1 MNRVLVTGAT
11 GFIGGHVARALL
23 ERGYRVRALL
33 RPGQELPWS
42 HPALGA
48 AFGDIRD
55 RPSVAA
61 ALQGCDAVV
70 HVAGLYTFWAPK
82 PKLMYQVNVEG
93 TRNVLEAAF
102 EAGVERIVHTSTAGT
117 LKHRGGGTLA
127 DETEDAEP
135 ADLAGHYW
143 RSKFQAEL
151 QARRLAGQGAPVM
164 VVNPT
169 VAVGPGDVKPT
180 PTGQVIVDFL
190 RGAIPAY
197 VNTGLNLVDVAD
209 VAEGHVLALE
219 RGEVG
224 QRYLLGNQEG
234 NITLKE
240 MLRMLAELT
249 GRPAPRRRL
258 PMALALAAAYVDQF
272 VEGTLLRR
280 QPRIPLE
287 GTQHARVP
295 TWVDCSK
302 AVRELGLPQRP
313 VRDALRHA
321 IEWFSAEGYITP
333 SRKRARVQEG

>member
-23 ERGYRVRALL
+23 ERGYQVQALL
-33 RPGQELPWS
+33 RPGQELSWR
-42 HPALGA
+42 HPELDA

-61 ALQGCDAVV
+61 ALRGCDAVV
-70 HVAGLYTFWAPK
+70 HVAGLYTFWAPR
-82 PKLMYQVNVEG
+82 PALMYQVNVQG
-93 TRNVLEAAF
+93 TRNVLEEACQ
-102 EAGVERIVHTSTAGT
+102 AGVERIVHTSTVGT
-117 LKHRGGGTLA
+117 IKHSGGGTLA

-135 ADLAGHYW
+135 GDLAGHYR
-143 RSKFQAEL
+143 RSKFQAEME
-151 QARRLAGQGAPVM
+151 ARRLADQGAPLV

-180 PTGQVIVDFL
+180 PTGRVIVDFL

-219 RGEVG
+219 RGAVG

-234 NITLKE
+234 NVTLEE
-240 MLRMLAELT
+240 MLRMLAGLT
-249 GRPAPRRRL
+249 GLPAPRRRV
-258 PMALALAAAYVDQF
+258 PMALALAAAYLDQF

-287 GTQHARVP
+287 GTQHARKP

-313 VRDALRHA
+313 VRDALRRA
-321 IEWFSAEGYITP
+321 IEWFSAEGYVAP
-333 SRKRARVQEG
+333 SRHPARV